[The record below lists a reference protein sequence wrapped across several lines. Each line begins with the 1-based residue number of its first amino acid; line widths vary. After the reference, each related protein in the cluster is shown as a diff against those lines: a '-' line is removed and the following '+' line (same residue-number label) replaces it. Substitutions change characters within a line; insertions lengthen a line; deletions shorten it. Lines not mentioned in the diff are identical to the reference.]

1 MILMYE
7 LCDTSCVK
15 EGLEGDTTALVEVSP
30 ANFHVFDYNFKQF
43 IFTISWSLP
52 RSSYVVSHGHL
63 WLVYCGYLQ
72 GQIRSLGKL
81 SFDCCFPR

>member
-1 MILMYE
+1 MLKPSHLGQNGIDIFSKCGTKEDYQDKMILMYE

-43 IFTISWSLP
+43 IFTIS
-52 RSSYVVSHGHL
+52 
-63 WLVYCGYLQ
+63 
-72 GQIRSLGKL
+72 
-81 SFDCCFPR
+81 